1 MAINYDKIP
10 RSVLIDLVVDGEIPI
25 EVIKAASPR
34 EVFAMWL
41 NWHGIINW
49 SEKIWQVCKELQE
62 QE

>member
-10 RSVLIDLVVDGEIPI
+10 RNVLIDLVVDGEIPT
-25 EVIKAASPR
+25 EVIKAASPK
-34 EVFAMWL
+34 ELFAMWL

-49 SEKIWQVCKELQE
+49 SDRIWMVCKELQE